1 MGRLDGKVAVITGAG
16 SGQGAMEAELFAREG
31 AKVVATDMNDEHL
44 GELLER
50 LGEQYPDAVIGLRQN
65 VSKEADWQHIV
76 EEAVGTFGKVDILI
90 NNAGITG
97 ITEFTLNKLTIEE
110 WDKVMNVNALGN
122 FLGMKHVIPEMKR
135 NGQGSIVNISSLT
148 GISGLGGLTAYS
160 ASKGAIRTMT
170 KGAAR
175 DFGGD
180 HIRVNS
186 IHPGYI
192 ETPSTEYLTSNAD
205 IRDALIAAVPLK
217 YLGQSEDVAYAALFL
232 ASDEARFITGEEL
245 IIDGGQTIKE

>member
-31 AKVVATDMNDEHL
+31 AKIVATDMNDEQL
-44 GELLER
+44 GGLLER
-50 LGEQYPDAVIGLRQN
+50 LGEQYPDAVIGLRHD
-65 VSKEADWQHIV
+65 VTKEADWQHIV

-217 YLGQSEDVAYAALFL
+217 YLGESEDVAYAALFL
-232 ASDEARFITGEEL
+232 ASDEAKFITGEEL

>member
-44 GELLER
+44 GGLLER
-50 LGEQYPDAVIGLRQN
+50 LGEQYPDVVIGLRHD

>member
-1 MGRLDGKVAVITGAG
+1 MGRLDGKVAIITGAG

-31 AKVVATDMNDEHL
+31 AMVVATDMNEGHL
-44 GELLER
+44 NPVVDDISR
-50 LGEQYPDAVIGLRQN
+50 QYPETVIGLKHD
-65 VSKEADWQHIV
+65 VSKEADWQRIV
-76 EEAVGTFGKVDILI
+76 EEALGAFGKIDILI

-97 ITEFTLNKLTIEE
+97 MTEFTLNKLTVEE

-122 FLGMKHVIPEMKR
+122 FLGMKHTIPAMKR
-135 NGQGSIVNISSLT
+135 NGQGSVVNISSLT

-192 ETPSTEYLTSNAD
+192 ETPSTDYLTSNTD
-205 IRDALIAAVPLK
+205 IREALIAAVPLK
-217 YLGQSEDVAYAALFL
+217 YLGESEDVAYAALFL
-232 ASDEARFITGEEL
+232 ASDEAKFITGEEL

>member
-50 LGEQYPDAVIGLRQN
+50 LGEQHPDAVIGLRQD